1 MQGKR
6 RESQP
11 QWQPITQLSL
21 IARHIDGM
29 VESASEQYAN
39 LLQAR
44 PKPYVLDDYTVG
56 RVREVFTT
64 QQNDLWLFDEQLK
77 RWKAGQLSAAQRVE
91 VERLVGQ
98 MAKLRQ
104 VIDSILNLA
113 DELKEGTIEKQLAKS
128 DEQLGLEF
136 LLSHFPEQ

>member
-11 QWQPITQLSL
+11 QWQPITQLAL
-21 IARHIDGM
+21 IDRDIDGM

-77 RWKAGQLSAAQRVE
+77 RWKAGQLSTVQRKE

-98 MAKLRQ
+98 MTKLRQ

-128 DEQLGLEF
+128 YQQLGLTF
-136 LLSHFPEQ
+136 LLPHLP

>member
-44 PKPYVLDDYTVG
+44 PKPYVLDDVWWG
-56 RVREVFTT
+56 RWR
-64 QQNDLWLFDEQLK
+64 NCG
-77 RWKAGQLSAAQRVE
+77 R
-91 VERLVGQ
+91 
-98 MAKLRQ
+98 
-104 VIDSILNLA
+104 
-113 DELKEGTIEKQLAKS
+113 
-128 DEQLGLEF
+128 
-136 LLSHFPEQ
+136 